1 MDLLKSCKLVE
12 NGDGYDLVIYLE
24 PGSTDVEFAGEL
36 GKMGEGKDGL
46 KQNIIDSIKEKFP
59 DKKINSVKLMLGTV
73 LLSSFILGL
82 PVAAQASQST
92 STGTATQTQSAY
104 SYGVNVSINGKLQ
117 SFQNKPLIFNN
128 ITYVPISEF
137 GKAIG
142 ANVWWNGTTRT
153 VGINHNNTSIAFVRG
168 SAVARVN
175 GVQKPMPV
183 SISIDGHTYA
193 PLRFIAENLGYKV
206 TLDSAAKT
214 VDVSRTSAGTTYN
227 VLAGDSLWK
236 ISQKFG
242 VSMVAIKNS
251 NSLKSDT
258 IYPGQTLIIP
268 KAVTTVPTPTPTPAP
283 TPAPAPAPAPASNTK
298 WPDVTYI
305 VQPGDTA
312 TSIAKKFGKTVQDIM
327 KFNYMAPEDWFD
339 AGDKIAISGY
349 APRVYTVKPG
359 QATAPARVGAPVDWV
374 LEGQYLVKRDASFT
388 VVDVET
394 GKQFKARMLGGYNH
408 IDIEP
413 VTSSDTATMKS
424 LFGVWKWSPR
434 AVVIYINGMNLAAS
448 LSGMPHGVETIDTNG
463 VTGHFDVYMK
473 NSSSHSST
481 TSAAY
486 IQEHAAMV
494 SRASG
499 K

>member
-1 MDLLKSCKLVE
+1 MDLLKNCKLIE

-24 PGSTDVEFAGEL
+24 PGSIDVELASEL
-36 GKMGEGKDGL
+36 GKMGEGKDGI
-46 KQNIIDSIKEKFP
+46 KQNIIDIIKEKFP

-73 LLSSFILGL
+73 LLSSFMLGL
-82 PVAAQASQST
+82 PAAAQASEST
-92 STGTATQTQSAY
+92 SAGTKAQTQSAY
-104 SYGVNVSINGKLQ
+104 SYGVKVSINGKIQ

-142 ANVWWNGTTRT
+142 ANVWWNGDSKT
-153 VGINHNNTSIAFVRG
+153 VGINYNNTSIAFVRG

-183 SISIDGHTYA
+183 SISIDGNTYA
-193 PLRFIAENLGYKV
+193 PLKFIAENLGYNV
-206 TLDSAAKT
+206 TSNSAEKT
-214 VDVSRTSAGTTYN
+214 VYISKVSAGTTYT
-227 VLAGDSLWK
+227 VLSGDTLWK

-242 VSMVAIKNS
+242 VTVAAVKNS
-251 NSLKSDT
+251 NGLTSDT
-258 IYPGQTLIIP
+258 IYPGQTLVIP
-268 KAVTTVPTPTPTPAP
+268 KATAAAPTPLPTPAP
-283 TPAPAPAPAPASNTK
+283 TPAPSPAPAENTK

-312 TSIAKKFGKTVQDIM
+312 TSIAKKFGKTVQDIL
-327 KFNYMAPEDWFD
+327 KFNYMNPEDWFD

-359 QATAPARVGAPVDWV
+359 QATAPARVGAPVDWI
-374 LEGQYLVKRDASFT
+374 LEGQYLVKRNSSFT
-388 VVDVET
+388 IVDVET
-394 GKQFKARMLGGYNH
+394 GKQFKAKMLGGYNH

-413 VTSSDTATMKS
+413 LTSSDTATMKS
-424 LFGVWKWSPR
+424 LFGNWKWTPR

-448 LSGMPHGVETIDTNG
+448 LSGMPHGVETIGDNG

-481 TSAAY
+481 TSTAY
-486 IQEHAAMV
+486 IQQHAAMV
-494 SRASG
+494 LKASG